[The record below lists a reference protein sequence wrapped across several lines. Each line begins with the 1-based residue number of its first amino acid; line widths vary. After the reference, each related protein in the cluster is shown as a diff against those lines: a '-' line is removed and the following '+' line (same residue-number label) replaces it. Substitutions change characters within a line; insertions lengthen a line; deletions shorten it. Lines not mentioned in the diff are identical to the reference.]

1 MSSGPAM
8 SFDDALAYVQS
19 SSRLLHLPLDSERAR
34 RVALHLQRTADIAQL
49 LEDVELPPETELAE
63 IFCPNG
69 PAASVNQR

>member
-19 SSRLLHLPLDSERAR
+19 SSRLLQLSLDSERAR

-63 IFCPNG
+63 IFCPDRSI
-69 PAASVNQR
+69 ASANSR